1 MFVSKPIATELAEV
15 AKLEGSP
22 LQSSY
27 RNTIYC
33 NAILTQ
39 EGGKVR
45 GTYCGNR
52 WCMTC
57 ARIRTGMAMERYLPT
72 LKAWGDVWFVTLTV
86 RNVPAAELRDT
97 IATMLAG
104 FTAAKRAIK
113 RTDGLEFVGLRK
125 LECTYNALT
134 DEYHPHFHVHVRG
147 QAAARALVR
156 RWLDYFPDVTDAQA
170 QDCRPVDGTDDSLR
184 EIFKYFT
191 KLVAKRKLMPAK
203 ALDVIFRAMRG
214 RRVYQPVGFT
224 VANDDDDEG
233 DLELDKGTPA
243 ISRPGEELRWEWS
256 QQASDWVDADTGEC
270 LTGYEPAE
278 KLRELLTIKRD
289 LPPVRGIPSESSN
302 ADVREL
308 RAAMTK
314 KLEHAAR
321 QRAPLAPAKVLSKQL
336 QKIFALSRERAD
348 TMAAQL
354 DTGGDT
360 QISFARELGVSVR
373 EFTREREFM

>member
-1 MFVSKPIATELAEV
+1 
-15 AKLEGSP
+15 
-22 LQSSY
+22 
-27 RNTIYC
+27 
-33 NAILTQ
+33 
-39 EGGKVR
+39 
-45 GTYCGNR
+45 
-52 WCMTC
+52 
-57 ARIRTGMAMERYLPT
+57 
-72 LKAWGDVWFVTLTV
+72 
-86 RNVPAAELRDT
+86 
-97 IATMLAG
+97 
-104 FTAAKRAIK
+104 
-113 RTDGLEFVGLRK
+113 
-125 LECTYNALT
+125 
-134 DEYHPHFHVHVRG
+134 
-147 QAAARALVR
+147 
-156 RWLDYFPDVTDAQA
+156 
-170 QDCRPVDGTDDSLR
+170 
-184 EIFKYFT
+184 
-191 KLVAKRKLMPAK
+191 
-203 ALDVIFRAMRG
+203 
-214 RRVYQPVGFT
+214 
-224 VANDDDDEG
+224 
-233 DLELDKGTPA
+233 
-243 ISRPGEELRWEWS
+243 LRWEWS